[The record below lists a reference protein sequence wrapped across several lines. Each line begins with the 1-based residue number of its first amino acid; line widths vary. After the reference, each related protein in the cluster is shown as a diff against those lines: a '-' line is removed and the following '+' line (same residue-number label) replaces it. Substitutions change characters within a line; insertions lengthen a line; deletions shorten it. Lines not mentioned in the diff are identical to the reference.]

1 MDLSLIL
8 AIGKWTYILGGVGI
22 VILVIALILKK
33 TQS

>member
-33 TQS
+33 TRS

>member
-22 VILVIALILKK
+22 VILIVALILKK
-33 TQS
+33 RST

>member
-33 TQS
+33 SQS